1 MAVVNY
7 FTREVNCKLV
17 YCGPGL
23 SGKTTNIL
31 QVYQS
36 VKSSRR
42 GRMVS
47 LSTDLERTLFFD
59 FLPLN
64 LGIVYGFRVR
74 LHLYTVPGQV
84 FYSANRR
91 LIFRGADGIVFVAD
105 SMPERKEANIE
116 ALRDLAGNLDFYGI
130 EIKDFPYALQ
140 LNKRDEIGPMPVPE
154 MIRELSLR
162 NEPVIQ
168 AIAVENRG
176 VRETL
181 SEVARQLLLQL
192 KEELAPD

>member
-1 MAVVNY
+1 
-7 FTREVNCKLV
+7 
-17 YCGPGL
+17 
-23 SGKTTNIL
+23 
-31 QVYQS
+31 
-36 VKSSRR
+36 
-42 GRMVS
+42 MVS

-59 FLPLN
+59 FLPLD
-64 LGIVYGFRVR
+64 LGMVYGFRVR

-105 SMPERKEANIE
+105 SIPERKEANIE
-116 ALRDLAGNLDFYGI
+116 ALRDLSGNLDFYGI

-181 SEVARQLLLQL
+181 SEVARQLLRQL
-192 KEELAPD
+192 KEELTPT